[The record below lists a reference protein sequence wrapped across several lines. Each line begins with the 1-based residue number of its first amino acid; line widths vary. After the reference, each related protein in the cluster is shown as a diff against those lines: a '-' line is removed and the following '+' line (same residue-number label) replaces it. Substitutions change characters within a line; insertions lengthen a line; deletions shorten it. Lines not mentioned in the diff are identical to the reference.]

1 MHEKDRDKL
10 CFSVPGLGIFTWRTV
25 PQGLAVAPAAFCATS
40 IKMLDRAGITYNPGD
55 APRDGDGDGLLPC
68 RLVAMLHG
76 RAKISHRVDVEGRVA
91 RITPS
96 HESDLGRTLLV

>member
-1 MHEKDRDKL
+1 MLNVQVYRYAFGEYLYYNYMIVAIGRN
-10 CFSVPGLGIFTWRTV
+10 GERGT
-25 PQGLAVAPAAFCATS
+25 GAV
-40 IKMLDRAGITYNPGD
+40 GD

-96 HESDLGRTLLV
+96 HESDLDRTLLVSDLGSAPLRCVFGGWR